1 MVFCC
6 ARVLRVLRSPL
17 LDNLMLMLSCG
28 LFFQLYSFHKSGFV
42 GSYCFLPDTV
52 SNSYLSRVC
61 NSLRDHVLYCLA
73 EIKKRDNDHHLICI
87 VWGITLQLL
96 QVLSEMLVVF
106 FPLPREKGWMLERQ
120 LEENF
125 LSYFRLH
132 FARLKSI
139 Q

>member
-6 ARVLRVLRSPL
+6 ARVLRVLRSSL

-28 LFFQLYSFHKSGFV
+28 LFFQLYGFHKSGYV

-52 SNSYLSRVC
+52 SNSYLSRFC

-87 VWGITLQLL
+87 VWGITLQPL

-106 FPLPREKGWMLERQ
+106 FLFLGKKVGCWKGNLKKI
-120 LEENF
+120 F
-125 LSYFRLH
+125 SVISVCILH
-132 FARLKSI
+132 A
-139 Q
+139 

>member
-6 ARVLRVLRSPL
+6 ARVLLVLRSPL
-17 LDNLMLMLSCG
+17 LDNLMLMQSCG
-28 LFFQLYSFHKSGFV
+28 LFFQLYSFHKSGYV

-52 SNSYLSRVC
+52 SNSYLSRFC

-87 VWGITLQLL
+87 VWGITLQPL

-106 FPLPREKGWMLERQ
+106 FLFLGKKVGCWKGNLKKI
-120 LEENF
+120 F
-125 LSYFRLH
+125 SVISVCILH
-132 FARLKSI
+132 A
-139 Q
+139 

>member
-17 LDNLMLMLSCG
+17 SDNLMLMLSCG
-28 LFFQLYSFHKSGFV
+28 LFFQLYSFHKSGYV
-42 GSYCFLPDTV
+42 GSYCILPDTV
-52 SNSYLSRVC
+52 SNSYLSRFC

-87 VWGITLQLL
+87 VWGITLQPL

-106 FPLPREKGWMLERQ
+106 FSLPREKGWMLERQ

>member
-28 LFFQLYSFHKSGFV
+28 LFFQLYSFHKSGYV

-52 SNSYLSRVC
+52 SNSYLSRFC

-87 VWGITLQLL
+87 VWGITLQPL

-106 FPLPREKGWMLERQ
+106 FL
-120 LEENF
+120 F
-125 LSYFRLH
+125 LGKKVGCWKDNLKKIFSVISVCILH
-132 FARLKSI
+132 A
-139 Q
+139 

>member
-28 LFFQLYSFHKSGFV
+28 LFFQLYSFHKSGYV

-106 FPLPREKGWMLERQ
+106 FLFLGKKVGCWKGNLKKI
-120 LEENF
+120 F
-125 LSYFRLH
+125 SVISVCILH
-132 FARLKSI
+132 A
-139 Q
+139 

>member
-17 LDNLMLMLSCG
+17 LDNLMLMQSCG
-28 LFFQLYSFHKSGFV
+28 LFFQLYSFHKSGYV

-52 SNSYLSRVC
+52 SNSYLSRFC

-73 EIKKRDNDHHLICI
+73 EIKKRDNDYHLICI
-87 VWGITLQLL
+87 VWGITLQPL

-106 FPLPREKGWMLERQ
+106 FLFLGKKVGCWKGNLKKI
-120 LEENF
+120 F
-125 LSYFRLH
+125 SVISVCILH
-132 FARLKSI
+132 A
-139 Q
+139 

>member
-28 LFFQLYSFHKSGFV
+28 LFFQLYSFHKSGYV
-42 GSYCFLPDTV
+42 GSYCFLPCTV

-61 NSLRDHVLYCLA
+61 NSLRDHVLYCLT

-87 VWGITLQLL
+87 VWGITLQPL

-106 FPLPREKGWMLERQ
+106 FLFLGKKVGCWKGNLKKI
-120 LEENF
+120 F
-125 LSYFRLH
+125 SVISVCILH
-132 FARLKSI
+132 A
-139 Q
+139 

>member
-6 ARVLRVLRSPL
+6 ARVLLVLRSPL

-28 LFFQLYSFHKSGFV
+28 LFFQLYSFHKSGYV

-52 SNSYLSRVC
+52 SNSYLSRFC

-73 EIKKRDNDHHLICI
+73 EIKKRDNDHHLICT
-87 VWGITLQLL
+87 VWGITLQPL

-106 FPLPREKGWMLERQ
+106 FLFLGKKVGCWKGNLKKI
-120 LEENF
+120 F
-125 LSYFRLH
+125 SVISVCILH
-132 FARLKSI
+132 A
-139 Q
+139 